1 MKIAVFFPGIGYHCD
16 KPLLYYA
23 RKLVQ
28 EYGYEKTVMQE
39 YSYNGKNIRGD
50 KKKMQEAFESLYA
63 QAEKKLEEIA
73 FDEYSEVL
81 FISKSVGTI
90 IASAYAEKYKIKCCQ
105 ILYTPLEQTFMFEHD
120 DAIAFIGTADPW
132 SDVKKVIEC
141 SKNQAVPIYVYED
154 ANHSLEKENI
164 LIPSAYYESVGRKH
178 SQKIPLIPGK
188 RTHLHWRCRIN
199 PVQSG

>member
-50 KKKMQEAFESLYA
+50 KKKMQEAFECLYA
-63 QAEKKLEEIA
+63 QAEKELEEIA

-90 IASAYAEKYKIKCCQ
+90 IASAYAEKY
-105 ILYTPLEQTFMFEHD
+105 
-120 DAIAFIGTADPW
+120 
-132 SDVKKVIEC
+132 VKKVIAC

-164 LIPSAYYESVGRKH
+164 LQNIDILKNVMEKT
-178 SQKIPLIPGK
+178 QKYL
-188 RTHLHWRCRIN
+188 R
-199 PVQSG
+199 

>member
-28 EYGYEKTVMQE
+28 EYGYEKIVMQE

-90 IASAYAEKYKIKCCQ
+90 IASAYAKKYKIKCCQ
-105 ILYTPLEQTFMFEHD
+105 ILYT
-120 DAIAFIGTADPW
+120 G
-132 SDVKKVIEC
+132 S
-141 SKNQAVPIYVYED
+141 
-154 ANHSLEKENI
+154 I
-164 LIPSAYYESVGRKH
+164 LSYIS
-178 SQKIPLIPGK
+178 
-188 RTHLHWRCRIN
+188 
-199 PVQSG
+199 

>member
-28 EYGYEKTVMQE
+28 EYGYEKIVMQE

-50 KKKMQEAFESLYA
+50 KKKMQEAFECLYA

-120 DAIAFIGTADPW
+120 DAIAFIGTADSVERCKKSNCMFKESGS
-132 SDVKKVIEC
+132 SDLCV
-141 SKNQAVPIYVYED
+141 
-154 ANHSLEKENI
+154 
-164 LIPSAYYESVGRKH
+164 
-178 SQKIPLIPGK
+178 
-188 RTHLHWRCRIN
+188 
-199 PVQSG
+199 

>member
-50 KKKMQEAFESLYA
+50 KKKMQEAFECLYA
-63 QAEKKLEEIA
+63 QAEKELEEIA

-90 IASAYAEKYKIKCCQ
+90 IASAYAEKYKM
-105 ILYTPLEQTFMFEHD
+105 LPDF
-120 DAIAFIGTADPW
+120 
-132 SDVKKVIEC
+132 
-141 SKNQAVPIYVYED
+141 VYP
-154 ANHSLEKENI
+154 A
-164 LIPSAYYESVGRKH
+164 
-178 SQKIPLIPGK
+178 
-188 RTHLHWRCRIN
+188 
-199 PVQSG
+199 

>member
-28 EYGYEKTVMQE
+28 EYRYEKIVMQE

-50 KKKMQEAFESLYA
+50 KKKMQEAFECLYA
-63 QAEKKLEEIA
+63 QAEKELEEIA

-90 IASAYAEKYKIKCCQ
+90 IASVYAEKYKIKCCQ

-132 SDVKKVIEC
+132 SDVKKVIAC

-164 LIPSAYYESVGRKH
+164 LQNIDILKNVMEKT
-178 SQKIPLIPGK
+178 QKYL
-188 RTHLHWRCRIN
+188 R
-199 PVQSG
+199 

>member
-28 EYGYEKTVMQE
+28 EYGYEKIVMQE

-50 KKKMQEAFESLYA
+50 KKKMQEAFEMLVCAGRKGSL
-63 QAEKKLEEIA
+63 KKSHLT
-73 FDEYSEVL
+73 EYSEVL

-105 ILYTPLEQTFMFEHD
+105 IF
-120 DAIAFIGTADPW
+120 
-132 SDVKKVIEC
+132 
-141 SKNQAVPIYVYED
+141 VYP
-154 ANHSLEKENI
+154 A
-164 LIPSAYYESVGRKH
+164 
-178 SQKIPLIPGK
+178 
-188 RTHLHWRCRIN
+188 
-199 PVQSG
+199 

>member
-28 EYGYEKTVMQE
+28 EYGYEKTVMLD
-39 YSYNGKNIRGD
+39 YSYDGQNIRGD
-50 KKKMQEAFESLYA
+50 EKKMQEAFECLYE

-90 IASAYAEKYKIKCCQ
+90 IASAYAEKYKIKCRQ
-105 ILYTPLEQTFMFEHD
+105 ILYTPLEQTFLFAHD
-120 DAIAFIGTADPW
+120 DAVAFIGTADPW
-132 SDVKKVIEC
+132 SDVPAVIQMADRQ
-141 SKNQAVPIYVYED
+141 KVPIEIYEGT
-154 ANHSLEKENI
+154 NHSLATEDTMKNLKILQKVMERTGKYIQKE
-164 LIPSAYYESVGRKH
+164 LSE
-178 SQKIPLIPGK
+178 
-188 RTHLHWRCRIN
+188 
-199 PVQSG
+199 

>member
-28 EYGYEKTVMQE
+28 EYGYEKIVMQE
-39 YSYNGKNIRGD
+39 YSYNGKKYTSID

-90 IASAYAEKYKIKCCQ
+90 IASAYAKKYKIKCRQ
-105 ILYTPLEQTFMFEHD
+105 ILYTPLEQTF
-120 DAIAFIGTADPW
+120 
-132 SDVKKVIEC
+132 
-141 SKNQAVPIYVYED
+141 YV
-154 ANHSLEKENI
+154 
-164 LIPSAYYESVGRKH
+164 
-178 SQKIPLIPGK
+178 
-188 RTHLHWRCRIN
+188 
-199 PVQSG
+199 

>member
-16 KPLLYYA
+16 KLLYYA

-28 EYGYEKTVMQE
+28 KYGYEKTVMLE

-50 KKKMQEAFESLYA
+50 KKKMQEAFECLYA

-120 DAIAFIGTADPW
+120 AAIAFIGTADPW
-132 SDVKKVIEC
+132 SDVKKVIAC

-164 LIPSAYYESVGRKH
+164 LQNIDILKNVMEKT
-178 SQKIPLIPGK
+178 QKYL
-188 RTHLHWRCRIN
+188 R
-199 PVQSG
+199 

>member
-28 EYGYEKTVMQE
+28 EYGYEKIVMQE

-50 KKKMQEAFESLYA
+50 KKKMQEAFECLYA

-90 IASAYAEKYKIKCCQ
+90 IASAYAKKYKIKCCQ
-105 ILYTPLEQTFMFEHD
+105 ILYTPLEHSITFFTSLH
-120 DAIAFIGTADPW
+120 G
-132 SDVKKVIEC
+132 S
-141 SKNQAVPIYVYED
+141 AVPINAIASSCSNIKVCSSGVYKIWQ
-154 ANHSLEKENI
+154 HFI
-164 LIPSAYYESVGRKH
+164 LYFLA
-178 SQKIPLIPGK
+178 
-188 RTHLHWRCRIN
+188 
-199 PVQSG
+199 

>member
-28 EYGYEKTVMQE
+28 EYGYEKIVMQE

-81 FISKSVGTI
+81 FISKSVI
-90 IASAYAEKYKIKCCQ
+90 RFHRASCPIWKCCVSNMASF
-105 ILYTPLEQTFMFEHD
+105 IHRTEYTGCKF
-120 DAIAFIGTADPW
+120 
-132 SDVKKVIEC
+132 
-141 SKNQAVPIYVYED
+141 
-154 ANHSLEKENI
+154 
-164 LIPSAYYESVGRKH
+164 
-178 SQKIPLIPGK
+178 
-188 RTHLHWRCRIN
+188 RII
-199 PVQSG
+199 